1 MCLWHIIYNIIFW
14 KHMWL
19 TVWKPVNYGTY
30 AQWMEYYEVIKII
43 IMTFIAAQ
51 KSDYDSK

>member
-1 MCLWHIIYNIIFW
+1 
-14 KHMWL
+14 MWL